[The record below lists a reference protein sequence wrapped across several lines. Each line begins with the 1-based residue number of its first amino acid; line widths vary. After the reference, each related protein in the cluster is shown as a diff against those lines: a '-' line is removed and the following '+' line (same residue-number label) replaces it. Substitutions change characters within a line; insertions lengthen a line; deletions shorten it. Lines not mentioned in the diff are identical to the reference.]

1 MDNIFYIR
9 PNTFQI
15 TWTAILKILCRTS
28 IEGKQIPEKQD
39 WYNGESDPAETIPDP
54 NRSPEALHQD
64 VGSLPVPVQKKHF
77 EEGVIYALVLS
88 SAKSVTILGMV
99 VFLKEET
106 FDFRLFRVM
115 GSTRKTFHEGLQD
128 KEIEYESV

>member
-1 MDNIFYIR
+1 MDSDSKNSMSDEYR
-9 PNTFQI
+9 GQTDSDDES
-15 TWTAILKILCRTS
+15 AV
-28 IEGKQIPEKQD
+28 EEQD
-39 WYNGESDPAETIPDP
+39 WYNGESDTDETIPDP
-54 NRSPEALHQD
+54 NRSPEALYQD

-77 EEGVIYALVLS
+77 EEGVIDALVLS